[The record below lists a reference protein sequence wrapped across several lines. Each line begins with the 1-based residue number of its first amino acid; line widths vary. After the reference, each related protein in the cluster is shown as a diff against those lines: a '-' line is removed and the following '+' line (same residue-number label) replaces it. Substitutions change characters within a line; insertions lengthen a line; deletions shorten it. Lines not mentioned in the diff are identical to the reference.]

1 MTTWLLPNAWEKV
14 WLVWVGLRKTS
25 EGLRA
30 VAMRRRGAVEA
41 GVETLRRNQLE
52 QDRRLE
58 VFGGVWR
65 VNIWLEVIDG

>member
-25 EGLRA
+25 EGPRA